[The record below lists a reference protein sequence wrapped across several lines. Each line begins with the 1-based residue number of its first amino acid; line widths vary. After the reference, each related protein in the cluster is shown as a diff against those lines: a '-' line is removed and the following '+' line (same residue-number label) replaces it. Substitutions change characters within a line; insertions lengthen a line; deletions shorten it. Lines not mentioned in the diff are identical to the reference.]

1 MLLAV
6 CRTAINPT
14 KLSSARAGI
23 YLPRG
28 RWPCHKQP
36 SLSLDGGIMM
46 GGNKICVFLM
56 SAALLGSPML
66 TAATSPTAK
75 QQQTVDARQVL
86 RASPMD
92 EIIAQY
98 PAMMSQGI
106 RDGLKQ
112 TGQVPPMIADAVGYA
127 VSNSFNP
134 QKIEQQVAVR
144 LQAELSNEQLQ
155 AVADW
160 YNTPVAQK
168 ISRMEVA
175 ASAPAVWPQIS
186 AQADQLAQRFG
197 NTDRAKS
204 FVRFDRASRATQ
216 SAVDTTIA
224 VQLGLASTMAAFSS
238 DSVNFETL
246 QKRIES
252 QRPVLKGVVEQQVFN
267 SYLYAYQDISG
278 AEMEQYL
285 RFLESDAGAA
295 FTRVVSSG
303 VKQAVI
309 EPVESI
315 GEQLGQ
321 FLAPQATK

>member
-1 MLLAV
+1 
-6 CRTAINPT
+6 
-14 KLSSARAGI
+14 
-23 YLPRG
+23 
-28 RWPCHKQP
+28 
-36 SLSLDGGIMM
+36 MM

-56 SAALLGSPML
+56 SAALLGSPAF
-66 TAATSPTAK
+66 TVAATSPAAK

-92 EIIAQY
+92 DIIAQY
-98 PAMMSQGI
+98 PTMMSQGI

-112 TGQVPPMIADAVGYA
+112 TGQVPPMVADAVGYV
-127 VSNSFNP
+127 VSNSFNS
-134 QKIEQQVAVR
+134 QKIEQQVAGR
-144 LQAELSNEQLQ
+144 LQAELSNGQLQ

-168 ISRMEVA
+168 ISRAEVA
-175 ASAPAVWPQIS
+175 ALAPVVWPQIS
-186 AQADQLAQRFG
+186 AQAGQLAQRFG

-204 FVRFDRASRATQ
+204 FVRFNRASRATQ

-238 DSVNFETL
+238 DSANFETL

-252 QRPVLKGVVEQQVFN
+252 QRPALKGVVEQQVFN

-315 GEQLGQ
+315 GEQLSQ
-321 FLAPQATK
+321 FLAP

>member
-1 MLLAV
+1 V
-6 CRTAINPT
+6 CRQPINPT

-23 YLPRG
+23 RLPRG

-36 SLSLDGGIMM
+36 TLSLDGGIMM
-46 GGNKICVFLM
+46 AGNKICVFLM
-56 SAALLGSPML
+56 SAALLGSPAL
-66 TAATSPTAK
+66 VAAAVSPGAK

-106 RDGLKQ
+106 RDGLRQ
-112 TGQVPPMIADAVGYA
+112 TGQVPPMVADAVGYM

-134 QKIEQQVAVR
+134 QKIEQRVAGR
-144 LQAELSNEQLQ
+144 LQAELSNGQLQ

-168 ISRMEVA
+168 ISRAEVA
-175 ASAPAVWPQIS
+175 ASAPAVWPKIS

-197 NTDRAKS
+197 DTDRAKS

-246 QKRIES
+246 QRRIES

-321 FLAPQATK
+321 FLAPGKP

>member
-1 MLLAV
+1 MLVAV
-6 CRTAINPT
+6 CRTAFNPT

>member
-1 MLLAV
+1 
-6 CRTAINPT
+6 
-14 KLSSARAGI
+14 
-23 YLPRG
+23 LPRG

>member
-1 MLLAV
+1 MM
-6 CRTAINPT
+6 
-14 KLSSARAGI
+14 AR
-23 YLPRG
+23 
-28 RWPCHKQP
+28 
-36 SLSLDGGIMM
+36 
-46 GGNKICVFLM
+46 NKICVFLM
-56 SAALLGSPML
+56 SAALLGSPAL
-66 TAATSPTAK
+66 AAAAVSPAAQ

-86 RASPMD
+86 KASPMD
-92 EIIAQY
+92 EIISQY
-98 PAMMSQGI
+98 PTMMSQGI

-112 TGQVPPMIADAVGYA
+112 TGQVPPMVADAVGY
-127 VSNSFNP
+127 VISNSFNP
-134 QKIEQQVAVR
+134 QKIEQQVAGR
-144 LQAELSNEQLQ
+144 LQAELSNGQLQ

-168 ISRMEVA
+168 ISRAEVA

-186 AQADQLAQRFG
+186 ARADQLSQRFV
-197 NTDRAKS
+197 NTDRAKN

-224 VQLGLASTMAAFSS
+224 VQIGLASTMAAFSS
-238 DSVNFETL
+238 DSTNFETL

-267 SYLYAYQDISG
+267 SYLYAYQDISS

-285 RFLESDAGAA
+285 KFLESDAGAA

-321 FLAPQATK
+321 FLSPQAKTK

>member
-1 MLLAV
+1 MV
-6 CRTAINPT
+6 
-14 KLSSARAGI
+14 
-23 YLPRG
+23 
-28 RWPCHKQP
+28 
-36 SLSLDGGIMM
+36 

-56 SAALLGSPML
+56 SSALLGSPAL
-66 TAATSPTAK
+66 ATAATSPTAK
-75 QQQTVDARQVL
+75 KQQTVDARQVL

-112 TGQVPPMIADAVGYA
+112 TGQVPPMVADAVGYA

-144 LQAELSNEQLQ
+144 LQAELSNGQLQ
-155 AVADW
+155 TVADW
-160 YNTPVAQK
+160 YSTPVAQK
-168 ISRMEVA
+168 ISRAEVA
-175 ASAPAVWPQIS
+175 ASAPAVWPKIS

-197 NTDRAKS
+197 NTDRVKN

-238 DSVNFETL
+238 NSVNFETL

-252 QRPVLKGVVEQQVFN
+252 QRPVLTRVVEQQVFN
-267 SYLYAYQDISG
+267 SYLYVYQDISG

-285 RFLESDAGAA
+285 KFLESNAGAA
-295 FTRVVSSG
+295 FIRVVSSS

-321 FLAPQATK
+321 F

>member
-1 MLLAV
+1 
-6 CRTAINPT
+6 
-14 KLSSARAGI
+14 
-23 YLPRG
+23 
-28 RWPCHKQP
+28 
-36 SLSLDGGIMM
+36 
-46 GGNKICVFLM
+46 
-56 SAALLGSPML
+56 
-66 TAATSPTAK
+66 
-75 QQQTVDARQVL
+75 
-86 RASPMD
+86 
-92 EIIAQY
+92 
-98 PAMMSQGI
+98 
-106 RDGLKQ
+106 
-112 TGQVPPMIADAVGYA
+112 
-127 VSNSFNP
+127 
-134 QKIEQQVAVR
+134 
-144 LQAELSNEQLQ
+144 
-155 AVADW
+155 
-160 YNTPVAQK
+160 
-168 ISRMEVA
+168 
-175 ASAPAVWPQIS
+175 VWPQIS

>member
-1 MLLAV
+1 
-6 CRTAINPT
+6 
-14 KLSSARAGI
+14 
-23 YLPRG
+23 
-28 RWPCHKQP
+28 
-36 SLSLDGGIMM
+36 MM
-46 GGNKICVFLM
+46 AGNKICVFLM
-56 SAALLGSPML
+56 SAALLGSPAL
-66 TAATSPTAK
+66 VAAAVSPGAK

-112 TGQVPPMIADAVGYA
+112 TGQVPPMVADAVGYM

-134 QKIEQQVAVR
+134 QKIEQQVAGR
-144 LQAELSNEQLQ
+144 LQAELSNGQLQ

-168 ISRMEVA
+168 ISRAEVA
-175 ASAPAVWPQIS
+175 ASAPAVWPKIS

-197 NTDRAKS
+197 DTDRAKS
-204 FVRFDRASRATQ
+204 FVRFDSASRATQ

-246 QKRIES
+246 QRRIES

-315 GEQLGQ
+315 GVQLGQ
-321 FLAPQATK
+321 FLAPGKP